1 MNLLFGQEQ
10 NEIERCCE
18 KARGRM
24 REREKVRKGERK
36 RRGRERERRGEG
48 GRKGYVCTH
57 TLQKRRYL
65 STGKKV
71 KSTRRDLHIIVSL
84 MHRVCEI
91 I

>member
-18 KARGRM
+18 KGRGRM
-24 REREKVRKGERK
+24 REREK
-36 RRGRERERRGEG
+36 GRERGRGEG

-65 STGKKV
+65 SIGKKV
-71 KSTRRDLHIIVSL
+71 KSTRKDLHIIVSL